1 MDSISD
7 LVTVVF
13 FLFERSGSEMGL
25 VFVLNELKTL
35 ELRELSS
42 IVVLSSAV

>member
-1 MDSISD
+1 MNSISD

-13 FLFERSGSEMGL
+13 ERTGSEMEL
-25 VFVLNELKTL
+25 VSVLNELKTL
-35 ELRELSS
+35 DLRELSS